1 MNAAPLRDPQPPP
14 VKATNQI
21 VASLAAAALLV
32 ALVVAV
38 SLWSFR
44 QIETAAE
51 ARTHTYNLIIR
62 ANALLSDLGD
72 AETGQRGYAL
82 TGDASFLEPDAPAH
96 DSVRAQLSELRQ
108 LSLIDAARQHLDRA
122 APLVDAQ
129 LAEMARIVES
139 RRNHDAPAIAAF
151 VSSGRGKQLMES
163 IRAEIGSYLQ
173 LEEGALV
180 QNDAAFNS
188 NMRHLF
194 ALIIA
199 ASLLTLLFALSFA
212 YLIYRETRHR
222 LKDLVHLETQHLLDD
237 QEKIN
242 QQLQQANATLQ
253 VSEEKL
259 SVTLN
264 SIGDGVIATDAEG
277 RVTLLN
283 PLAEKLTGWTRT
295 QAAGRPVDEI
305 FHIINQETRQPAA
318 IPVKET
324 LAHGTV
330 QGLANHTILIARG
343 GSECAIADCC
353 APIRDRDAKVVGA
366 VLVFRDVT
374 GEYAAAQA
382 LRDHQLY
389 TRSLFESN
397 IDPIM
402 TTDPSGLI
410 TDVNNQM
417 EALTG
422 CAREEL
428 IGTPFKNY
436 FTDPERAAA
445 GISRVLAEK
454 KISNYELTARARDGR
469 ETFVSYNATT
479 FYDAAGRLKGVFAA
493 ARDITEGKRLDR
505 VLQEKNAELEGA
517 KSVAEKA
524 NLAKSDFLS
533 SMSHELRTPL
543 NAVLGFAQV
552 IESGTPPPTPSQ
564 KRSLDQILKAG
575 WYLLELINEILDL
588 ARIESGRLALSR
600 EPVSLSEVML
610 ECQTMIEPQ
619 ARLRGIDMQ
628 FTHPDS
634 ASFVLA
640 DRTRLKQVLINL
652 FFNAIKY
659 NKPNGTVVVDSA
671 AAAPDSIRISVR
683 DTGEGLSPEKLA
695 QLFQPFNRLGKETGI
710 EEGTGIGLV
719 VAKRMVE
726 LMGGTI
732 GVDSKVGAGSVFWIE
747 LGQCA
752 RPQLVGAGAE
762 SAATHQL
769 PLAPGAAQH
778 TLLYVEDN
786 PANLQLVETLIARR
800 SNLRLLS
807 AADGT
812 LGIELARE
820 FLPEVILMD
829 INLPGI
835 SGIEAMRILRADPAT
850 AHIPI
855 VAISAN
861 AIPSDIKKSL
871 EAGFFRYLTKPIVVN
886 EFMETLGVALDFS
899 AAQAESRVKKE
910 TMQ

>member
-1 MNAAPLRDPQPPP
+1 MN
-14 VKATNQI
+14 
-21 VASLAAAALLV
+21 
-32 ALVVAV
+32 
-38 SLWSFR
+38 
-44 QIETAAE
+44 
-51 ARTHTYNLIIR
+51 
-62 ANALLSDLGD
+62 
-72 AETGQRGYAL
+72 
-82 TGDASFLEPDAPAH
+82 
-96 DSVRAQLSELRQ
+96 
-108 LSLIDAARQHLDRA
+108 
-122 APLVDAQ
+122 
-129 LAEMARIVES
+129 
-139 RRNHDAPAIAAF
+139 
-151 VSSGRGKQLMES
+151 S
-163 IRAEIGSYLQ
+163 IRAEIRSYLQ
-173 LEEGALV
+173 IEESALV
-180 QNDAAFNS
+180 QNEAGFDS

-222 LKDLVHLETQHLLDD
+222 LKDLVHIETRHLLDD
-237 QEKIN
+237 QERIN
-242 QQLQQANATLQ
+242 QQLQLANATLQ

-259 SVTLN
+259 AVTLN
-264 SIGDGVIATDAEG
+264 SIGDGVIATDADG

-283 PLAEKLTGWTRT
+283 PLAERLTGWTRSE
-295 QAAGRPVDEI
+295 AAGRPVDEI
-305 FHIINQETRQPAA
+305 FHIISQETRKPSA

-324 LAHGTV
+324 LARGTI
-330 QGLANHTILIARG
+330 QGLANHTILIARD

-402 TTDPSGLI
+402 TTDPSGII

-422 CAREEL
+422 CTRGEL
-428 IGTPFKNY
+428 IGTPFRNY

-445 GISRVLAEK
+445 GIRQVLSEK
-454 KISNYELTARARDGR
+454 KVSNYELTARARDGR

-479 FYDAAGRLKGVFAA
+479 FHDAAGKLKGVFAA
-493 ARDITEGKRLDR
+493 ARDITEAKRLDR
-505 VLQEKNAELEGA
+505 VLQEKNTELESA
-517 KSVAEKA
+517 KSAAEKA

-552 IESGTPPPTPSQ
+552 IESGTPPPTPAQ

-619 ARLRGIDMQ
+619 ARLRGIGMHFPRFD
-628 FTHPDS
+628 TP
-634 ASFVLA
+634 SFVLA

-652 FFNAIKY
+652 FFNAVKY
-659 NKPNGTVVVDSA
+659 NKPEGTVVVDCTA
-671 AAAPDSIRISVR
+671 ASPESVRISVT
-683 DTGEGLSPEKLA
+683 DTGAGLPEEKLA
-695 QLFQPFNRLGKETGI
+695 QLFQPFNRLGKETGV

-719 VAKRMVE
+719 VAKRLVE
-726 LMGGTI
+726 LMGGSI
-732 GVDSKVGAGSVFWIE
+732 GVDSTVGAGTVFWIE
-747 LGQCA
+747 LTPCA
-752 RPQLVGAGAE
+752 APQLIDAGTD
-762 SAATHQL
+762 SAVSNQASVASST
-769 PLAPGAAQH
+769 APR

-786 PANLQLVETLIARR
+786 PANLRLVEELIARR
-800 SNLRLLS
+800 RDLRLLS
-807 AADGT
+807 AADGM

-820 FLPEVILMD
+820 FIPEVILMD

-835 SGIEAMRILRADPAT
+835 SGIEAMRILRTDPAT

-861 AIPSDIKKSL
+861 AIPGDIRKGL
-871 EAGFFRYLTKPIVVN
+871 DAGFFRYLTKPIVVN
-886 EFMETLGVALDFS
+886 EFMDTLGVALEFS
-899 AAQAESRVKKE
+899 ATQARQKVQKE
-910 TMQ
+910 PIQ

>member
-1 MNAAPLRDPQPPP
+1 L
-14 VKATNQI
+14 KTTNKI

-32 ALVVAV
+32 ALVVV
-38 SLWSFR
+38 ISLWSFR

-51 ARTHTYNLIIR
+51 ARSHTYNLIIR
-62 ANALLSDLGD
+62 ANALLSDLVD

-82 TGDASFLEPDAPAH
+82 TGDDAFLASYSAVR
-96 DSVRAQLSELRQ
+96 DSVRGQLEELRR
-108 LSLIDAARQHLDRA
+108 LSLIDAARKHLDAA
-122 APLVDAQ
+122 APLVDAE
-129 LAEMARIVES
+129 LAEMSRVVEL
-139 RRNHDAPAIAAF
+139 RRSHDVSAVAAF
-151 VSSGRGKQLMES
+151 VRGGQGKQLMDS
-163 IRAEIGSYLQ
+163 IRAEIGSYLHI
-173 LEEGALV
+173 EESALV
-180 QNDAAFNS
+180 RNEARFDS

-212 YLIYRETRHR
+212 FLIYRETQHR
-222 LKDLVHLETQHLLDD
+222 LKNLVHLETRHLLDE

-242 QQLQQANATLQ
+242 LQLQQANATLQ

-259 SVTLN
+259 AVTLN

-283 PLAEKLTGWTRT
+283 PLAERLTGWTRT

-305 FHIINQETRQPAA
+305 FRVISQETRQPST

-330 QGLANHTILIARG
+330 QGLANHTILIARD

-402 TTDPSGLI
+402 TTDPSGII

-422 CAREEL
+422 CARGEL

-445 GISRVLAEK
+445 GIRQVLSEK
-454 KISNYELTARARDGR
+454 KVSNYELTARARDGR

-479 FYDAAGRLKGVFAA
+479 FHDAAGTLKGVFAA

-505 VLQEKNAELEGA
+505 VLQEKNTELESA
-517 KSVAEKA
+517 KSAAEKA

-552 IESGTPPPTPSQ
+552 LESGTPPPTPSQ

-588 ARIESGRLALSR
+588 ARIEAGRLALSQ
-600 EPVSLSEVML
+600 EPVSLNEVML
-610 ECQTMIEPQ
+610 ECQAMIEPQ
-619 ARLRGIDMQ
+619 ARLRGISMLFPRFD
-628 FTHPDS
+628 TPT
-634 ASFVLA
+634 FVLA

-652 FFNAIKY
+652 FFNAVKY
-659 NKPNGTVVVDSA
+659 NKPDGTVVVDCVA
-671 AAAPDSIRISVR
+671 ASPESVRISVT
-683 DTGEGLSPEKLA
+683 DTGAGLPEEKLT
-695 QLFQPFNRLGKETGI
+695 QLFQPFNRLGKEVGI

-719 VAKRMVE
+719 VAKRLVE

-732 GVDSKVGAGSVFWIE
+732 GVDSAVGAGTVFWI
-747 LGQCA
+747 
-752 RPQLVGAGAE
+752 QLTPCTAPRLADSGAH
-762 SAATHQL
+762 SAGFIQPSITA
-769 PLAPGAAQH
+769 GAAQR

-786 PANLQLVETLIARR
+786 PANLRLVEELIARR
-800 SNLRLLS
+800 SDLRLLS
-807 AADGT
+807 AADGI

-820 FLPEVILMD
+820 FMPKVILMD

-835 SGIEAMRILRADPAT
+835 SGIDAMKILRANPAT

-861 AIPSDIKKSL
+861 AIPSDIKKGL
-871 EAGFFRYLTKPIVVN
+871 DAGFFRYLTKPIVIN
-886 EFMETLGVALDFS
+886 EFMDALGVALEFS
-899 AAQAESRVKKE
+899 ETQTGSRLKKE
-910 TMQ
+910 PIQ